1 MNVEARGIIGK
12 VMDKIQSL
20 LESVLADV
28 EHFLKKEPTNAAA
41 KAAKSLT
48 EEQLRDLRALY
59 FEHQMTA
66 GEKYREAIHDAKQGS
81 KNAAA
86 SETKDAAVKYSID
99 VGFEKAIDELDEDST
114 KRYAIRVGST
124 SEVLKSIGVKDKD
137 IFWQAGKLRKILNKH
152 SIANHNAATGEGSIM
167 TKEILKQVPQV
178 LEHPIIVLHS
188 DTSRN
193 ADYASRIF
201 MYGDVKDAAGK
212 PVNVSLEL
220 LPTDRNG
227 LVVDNIAVL
236 SAYGHESY
244 RAGKVGQG
252 EILYVDP
259 DTKRTAAWL
268 RGNRLR
274 LPFSLASGGSKATL
288 HYADG
293 NVKAV
298 TAELLPGRPLY
309 YLKAVTETEA
319 QKLYPEKA
327 AVKYQLEVDAD
338 SRDAANSGG
347 PGGPHRPRR

>member
-1 MNVEARGIIGK
+1 MFFAGDAGSETVMHETFHALNQWSAETGQAVMDRLLNYLVQQSGAESTEKLIQSYLDKYAEAGQQLTYNQALEEITADAMETVFGTAESFRDFVRQQAAEARMNVEARGIIGK

-152 SIANHNAATGEGSIM
+152 SIANHNAATGEAKYS
-167 TKEILKQVPQV
+167 
-178 LEHPIIVLHS
+178 
-188 DTSRN
+188 
-193 ADYASRIF
+193 
-201 MYGDVKDAAGK
+201 
-212 PVNVSLEL
+212 
-220 LPTDRNG
+220 
-227 LVVDNIAVL
+227 L
-236 SAYGHESY
+236 SA
-244 RAGKVGQG
+244 
-252 EILYVDP
+252 IC
-259 DTKRTAAWL
+259 
-268 RGNRLR
+268 
-274 LPFSLASGGSKATL
+274 
-288 HYADG
+288 
-293 NVKAV
+293 
-298 TAELLPGRPLY
+298 
-309 YLKAVTETEA
+309 
-319 QKLYPEKA
+319 
-327 AVKYQLEVDAD
+327 
-338 SRDAANSGG
+338 
-347 PGGPHRPRR
+347 